1 MKLSKVSVEEDER
14 NKRQAFIDTPN
25 FFLHN
30 HKLCNYKGFWLPE
43 NVVTNVELLRDGF
56 TPRPTDVFIAS
67 HPKCG
72 TTWLKGL
79 AFAALNRTNY
89 SPLTSTPHPLLTL
102 NPHEC
107 VPFLE
112 VTLQGMNLSYV
123 ESMSSPRLLSFHLPP
138 SMLPTSIN
146 DAFSNCRII
155 YVCRE
160 TKDVFTSS
168 WHFYQTLMES
178 VGMKSPLSDDFF
190 ESFCGGRVPYGP
202 IWEHVLEYWRES
214 QQKPGKVL
222 FLRYEEMIEDPRRIL
237 KMIAQFMGCEFS
249 KEEEN
254 MGLVDKLVELCGF
267 NRLSNIEENK
277 NELIINENIKI
288 KKSLYFRKGLVGD
301 WANLLTPEMA
311 QRLDEITREK
321 FNGSGL
327 NF

>member
-1 MKLSKVSVEEDER
+1 MKLSKVSLEEAER
-14 NKRQAFIDTPN
+14 NKRQAFNDTPH
-25 FFLHN
+25 FFLHH
-30 HKLCNYKGFWLPE
+30 HKLCNYKGFWLSE

-56 TPRPTDVFIAS
+56 APRPTDVFIAS

-79 AFAALNRTNY
+79 AFAALNR
-89 SPLTSTPHPLLTL
+89 LLTL

-107 VPFLE
+107 VPLLE

-123 ESMSSPRLLSFHLPP
+123 ESMSSPRLLSFHLPA

-146 DAFSNCRII
+146 DVFSNCRII

-160 TKDVFTSS
+160 TKDVFTST
-168 WHFYQTLMES
+168 WHFYQTLIES
-178 VGMKSPLSDDFF
+178 VGMKPPPIEDAF
-190 ESFCGGRVPYGP
+190 ESFCGGVVPYGP

-237 KMIAQFMGCEFS
+237 RMIAQFMGCEFS

-254 MGLVDKLVELCGF
+254 TGLVDKLVELCGF
-267 NRLSNIEENK
+267 NSLSNIEENK
-277 NELIINENIKI
+277 HELIIDGNIKI
-288 KKSLYFRKGLVGD
+288 KKSLFFRKGLVGD

-311 QRLDEITREK
+311 QRLDEITQEK